1 MTFGEKLK
9 LARDHAGL
17 KQEELGE
24 MAGITRRSISA
35 YENAGLVPRPKICR
49 ALAQALNVSV
59 EYLKNEDI
67 DDPNQGKQR
76 EAQMNAVRDQL
87 GTRGARE
94 AQKLL
99 DQNAAFFAGGE
110 MPLEDKDAFFE
121 AVMSA
126 YIACKE
132 TARARYGKARTVAR

>member
-1 MTFGEKLK
+1 VTFSEKLR
-9 LARDHAGL
+9 LARESAGL
-17 KQEELGE
+17 KQETLGE
-24 MAGITRRSISA
+24 RAGVSRRSINA
-35 YENAGLVPRPKICR
+35 YENAGIVPRANVLR
-49 ALAQALNVSV
+49 ALAQELGVSV
-59 EYLKNEDI
+59 EYLKNDGI
-67 DDPNQGKQR
+67 GDPNHGKQR

-94 AQKLL
+94 AQRLL

-126 YIACKE
+126 YLACKE
-132 TARARYGKARTVAR
+132 AARTRYGRVQAAVQ